1 MGTDPASE
9 KRRYPRISRDRLPE
23 ALRTLTVTFG
33 EGGEPIR
40 AATIDASVS
49 GISFRIDQPVFSIKE
64 YDITLTTGDSRI
76 TLRDELV
83 YAKPLD
89 LESSRVSIHFSSQPG
104 LDAYARLV
112 NAARQ
117 DADA

>member
-40 AATIDASVS
+40 AATID
-49 GISFRIDQPVFSIKE
+49 IIQNRP
-64 YDITLTTGDSRI
+64 
-76 TLRDELV
+76 
-83 YAKPLD
+83 
-89 LESSRVSIHFSSQPG
+89 
-104 LDAYARLV
+104 ARLLDQGI
-112 NAARQ
+112 RHYPHHR
-117 DADA
+117 